1 MRPVTYEEQ
10 LEVSER
16 RHAIDDILLPGEV
29 VERIA
34 AISPGIYWKG
44 IVAAVFAFVAL
55 FYGFL
60 LMAYIAIVALGLLAL
75 AYTTKRYVMLA
86 VTNQR
91 VIVGGGI
98 FAQEVFFL
106 PLSKLETVELA
117 RSPIGMLFGYSSVII
132 SGTGRMRLLVPFV
145 SNAGAMAEE
154 ITQRM
159 MEKQEGIP
167 AAPPPAVEP
176 PPPEAGAAV

>member
-1 MRPVTYEEQ
+1 MRPVTYDEQ

-16 RHAIDDILLPGEV
+16 KEVIDSILLPGEV

-34 AISPGIYWKG
+34 TISSGIYWKG
-44 IVAAVFAFVAL
+44 IVALVFAFVAL
-55 FYGFL
+55 FYGMML
-60 LMAYIAIVALGLLAL
+60 ATYIAVVAMGLLL
-75 AYTTKRYVMLA
+75 LGYTTKRYVMLA

-98 FAQEVFFL
+98 LAQEVFFL
-106 PLSKLETVELA
+106 PLSKVETIELA
-117 RSPIGMLFGYSSVII
+117 RSPMGMLFGYSSVII
-132 SGTGRMRLLVPFV
+132 AGTGRMRLLIPFV

-167 AAPPPAVEP
+167 AAPPPPQEP
-176 PPPEAGAAV
+176 APGVTECY

>member
-1 MRPVTYEEQ
+1 MRPVTYDEQ

-16 RHAIDDILLPGEV
+16 KVVIENILLPGEV

-34 AISPGIYWKG
+34 TISPGIYWKG
-44 IVAAVFAFVAL
+44 IVAMVFAFVAL
-55 FYGFL
+55 FYG
-60 LMAYIAIVALGLLAL
+60 LMLATYIAVVAMGLLL
-75 AYTTKRYVMLA
+75 LGYTTKRYVMLA

-91 VIVGGGI
+91 VIIGGGI
-98 FAQEVFFL
+98 LAQEVFFL

-117 RSPIGMLFGYSSVII
+117 RSPIGILLGYSSVII

-159 MEKQEGIP
+159 MEKQEDIP
-167 AAPPPAVEP
+167 AAPPPAQEP
-176 PPPEAGAAV
+176 APGATDYY